1 MFVGCLFIYAICFIH
16 FRFLYA
22 DPKNFEISR
31 DTEFEEL
38 KKEISIWTRTY
49 QSVTPV
55 TKEEKVVKTLIKEK
69 AAQLEYLLAQKI
81 NENKIEFENDL
92 KIKSQGMIENYR
104 INNKPLLAKCSI
116 IFSVALI
123 LFFLHP
129 FIHAIH
135 LSIGWISIL
144 AALILLAAST
154 NNHTIHTHET
164 SEVNKPAA
172 DKDVEL
178 EDVNTP
184 KDTNE
189 QIGEIASQANHS
201 NHQGTLHGIDLEGLV
216 HKVEWTTL
224 LFFAGLFIF
233 MKCIEELGL
242 LNYLGNLISN
252 LIKTFHNKSD
262 RLAFA
267 LLILIILSALISSI
281 IDNIPF
287 TTAMIPIILQLSDQA
302 DVSFYLK
309 LNFYTILN

>member
-1 MFVGCLFIYAICFIH
+1 MHMFVGCLFIYVICFVH

-22 DPKNFEISR
+22 DPKNFEKSR

-55 TKEEKVVKTLIKEK
+55 TKEEKIVKTLIKEK

-92 KIKSQGMIENYR
+92 KIKSQGMIENYK

-116 IFSVALI
+116 IFMVALV

-129 FIHAIH
+129 FIHSIH

-154 NNHTIHTHET
+154 NNHAVHANVS
-164 SEVNKPAA
+164 SEATPAA
-172 DKDVEL
+172 DVEL
-178 EDVNTP
+178 EDVNMP
-184 KDTNE
+184 KETNE
-189 QIGEIASQANHS
+189 QTQEVASQVDHPNHS
-201 NHQGTLHGIDLEGLV
+201 GTLHGIDLEGLV

-233 MKCIEELGL
+233 MRCIEELGL
-242 LNYLGNLISN
+242 LNFLGNLISD

-302 DVSFYLK
+302 DVCSF
-309 LNFYTILN
+309 ILL